1 MLIFLTAGR
10 VSVERSSAAESCWYS
25 PLFDLHA
32 AAACREY
39 AYATTRHAM
48 PIDFK
53 VQATQELGASPNV
66 MSYLEGSNEV
76 RMGPLHMALLAR
88 RQECVSALL
97 KQKLV
102 RNLASKIHKNR
113 CPPLLYFAVVMADV
127 LYIVFHRR

>member
-1 MLIFLTAGR
+1 
-10 VSVERSSAAESCWYS
+10 
-25 PLFDLHA
+25 
-32 AAACREY
+32 
-39 AYATTRHAM
+39 M

-66 MSYLEGSNEV
+66 MSYQESSNEV
-76 RMGPLHMALLAR
+76 RMGPLHLALQFAPDPY

-97 KQKLV
+97 KHKLV
-102 RNLASKIHKNR
+102 RNLASEIHKNR